1 MFERPKR
8 GEAAILVHL
17 ALLAERASAE
27 DLEEFQEL
35 ADAAGMKT
43 VATVVGRVR
52 APHPRYF
59 VGTGKVEQIRRA
71 VVGYEAEVVGFNHTL
86 SPAQQ
91 RNLEQCLQCRVVDRT
106 GIILDIFAQRARS
119 FEGKLQVDLAQLQHL
134 STRLV
139 RGWTHLER
147 QRGGIGL
154 RGPGEMQ
161 LEADR
166 RLIGK
171 RIQALNR
178 RLEKVRRQRGQRR
191 RARKRADLALV
202 SLVGYTNAGKST
214 LFNRLTGA
222 TVYTADQLFATLDPT
237 LRKIEVPGFGPVVL
251 GDTVGFIRHLP
262 HDLVAAFRATLEEIR
277 EVDLL
282 LHVIDRSSPHWSE
295 RVEQAA
301 QVIAE
306 IGAAEV
312 PRIEVYNKIDMTCD
326 PKPRIQEDKEGRI
339 RQVWLSARGGEGLDL
354 LIKAIGEHLSQDRQ
368 QQWLQLPATAGK
380 MRAELYALGVVIEE
394 ATTHNHN
401 GAWMLKVAIARGRLE
416 QLCQNAG
423 LDYLSVAI
431 TD

>member
-1 MFERPKR
+1 LFERPKR

-17 ALLAERASAE
+17 DLAEGASAE

-43 VATVVGRVR
+43 VATVVGRGR

-59 VGTGKVEQIRRA
+59 VGTGKVEQIRTA
-71 VVGYEAEVVGFNHTL
+71 VVGHGAEVVGFNHTL

-166 RLIGK
+166 RLIGM

-178 RLEKVRRQRGQRR
+178 RLEKVRKQRGQRR
-191 RARKRADLALV
+191 RARE
-202 SLVGYTNAGKST
+202 NA
-214 LFNRLTGA
+214 
-222 TVYTADQLFATLDPT
+222 P
-237 LRKIEVPGFGPVVL
+237 IWPWCP
-251 GDTVGFIRHLP
+251 
-262 HDLVAAFRATLEEIR
+262 
-277 EVDLL
+277 
-282 LHVIDRSSPHWSE
+282 WS
-295 RVEQAA
+295 
-301 QVIAE
+301 
-306 IGAAEV
+306 
-312 PRIEVYNKIDMTCD
+312 
-326 PKPRIQEDKEGRI
+326 
-339 RQVWLSARGGEGLDL
+339 
-354 LIKAIGEHLSQDRQ
+354 AI
-368 QQWLQLPATAGK
+368 P
-380 MRAELYALGVVIEE
+380 MRASPPCSTA
-394 ATTHNHN
+394 
-401 GAWMLKVAIARGRLE
+401 
-416 QLCQNAG
+416 
-423 LDYLSVAI
+423 
-431 TD
+431 